1 VRNNHS
7 KQKGE
12 GMKRNLIR
20 GLVVSLFAFAL
31 SAAAHAQDLD
41 RLVVN
46 IPYDFVV
53 NGKSFP
59 AGKYKVQR
67 YSDSS
72 LHQLALIDAE
82 RNTSAITLA
91 GEVRGTTFAH
101 PSVTLQ
107 QAGDQYFLTQIQT
120 EEHIFVL
127 PKSKAAFEAAAAK
140 ADRTSYL
147 TGVSES
153 RKR

>member
-1 VRNNHS
+1 
-7 KQKGE
+7 
-12 GMKRNLIR
+12 MKRNLIR

-31 SAAAHAQDLD
+31 SAAAHVQEPD

-46 IPYDFVV
+46 IPHDFVI
-53 NGKSFP
+53 NGKSLP

-91 GEVRGTTFAH
+91 GEVRGTTFGR

-107 QAGDQYFLTQIQT
+107 QAGEQYFLTQIQT

-127 PKSKAAFEAAAAK
+127 LKSKSAFEAAAAK
-140 ADRTSYL
+140 ADRNGYL
-147 TGVSES
+147 TGISES
-153 RKR
+153 RKQ